1 MEQGELGRDVS
12 PGVDRRED
20 SMYAGS
26 KRGRPTATDSPAE
39 LQRAIRRRA
48 EETYERNGRIRGRDV
63 ENWMRAEAE
72 IRRELEEGGPRRA
85 SIVVKVDGV
94 RYVGE
99 YNMAEADGYTPG
111 EFASGDPIPVRLE
124 GDRMY
129 VKRPNGKELET
140 TIVGKTE

>member
-1 MEQGELGRDVS
+1 MH
-12 PGVDRRED
+12 
-20 SMYAGS
+20 AGS
-26 KRGRPTATDSPAE
+26 KQARPSPAPSALPTE
-39 LQRAIRRRA
+39 LQQAIRRRA
-48 EETYERNGRIRGRDV
+48 EEIYERSGRIRGRDV
-63 ENWMRAEAE
+63 ENWIRAEAE
-72 IRRELEEGGPRRA
+72 IRHELEEDGPHKA